1 MYITIMGYIARPM
14 GMLLNLLYGFIQNYG
29 ITLIVFT
36 IIIKLLLYPLYAH
49 QIKSTARM
57 GDLQPKIKAIQN
69 KFSHDK
75 ALLNE
80 KLSQLYKDE
89 KYNPMSGCL
98 PMLIQMPI
106 IFGLFVL
113 LRNPMQ
119 FIDNADMMLAVH
131 ESFFWIMDLSQ
142 PDSWILP
149 LGAGITT
156 YISFSQTQSQTT
168 IDPNN
173 PMSSMTSIMKY
184 FFPVMIVWMGRSFP
198 AGLALYWFIG
208 TLMQILFNLR
218 LNQLRRKLK
227 EKQ

>member
-1 MYITIMGYIARPM
+1 MYNTIMGFIATPM
-14 GMLLNLLYGFIQNYG
+14 GMLLNLLYEYIHNYG
-29 ITLIVFT
+29 VTLIVFT
-36 IIIKLLLYPLYAH
+36 IIIKMLLYPLYAH

-57 GDLQPKIKAIQN
+57 GDLQPKIKSIQT
-69 KFSHDK
+69 KFAHDK
-75 ALLNE
+75 AILNE

-113 LRNPMQ
+113 LRNPML
-119 FIDNADMMLAVH
+119 FIDSPDMMLAVH

-156 YISFSQTQSQTT
+156 YISFSQTQNQTAM
-168 IDPNN
+168 DPSN
-173 PMSSMTSIMKY
+173 PMASMTSIMKY

-198 AGLALYWFIG
+198 AGLALYWFVG
-208 TLMQILFNLR
+208 TLMQILFNMR
-218 LNQLRRKLK
+218 LNQLRKKLK

>member
-1 MYITIMGYIARPM
+1 MYNTIMGFIARPM
-14 GMLLNLLYGFIQNYG
+14 GMLLNLLYEFIQNYG

-36 IIIKLLLYPLYAH
+36 IIIKLLMYPLYAK
-49 QIKSTARM
+49 QIKSTVRM
-57 GDLQPKIKAIQN
+57 GHIQPKIKAVQS
-69 KFSHDK
+69 KFAHDK

-89 KYNPMSGCL
+89 KYNPLSGCL

-113 LRNPMQ
+113 LRNPML
-119 FIDNADMMLAVH
+119 FIDSPDMMLAVH

-142 PDSWILP
+142 PDAWILP

-156 YISFSQTQSQTT
+156 YISFSQTQSQAPM
-168 IDPNN
+168 DPNN

-198 AGLALYWFIG
+198 AGLSLYWFVG
-208 TLMQILFNLR
+208 TAVQILFNMHLNKLR
-218 LNQLRRKLK
+218 KQLK
-227 EKQ
+227 EN

>member
-1 MYITIMGYIARPM
+1 MYNTIMGFIARPM
-14 GMLLNLLYGFIQNYG
+14 GMLLNLLYEFIQNYG

-36 IIIKLLLYPLYAH
+36 IIIKLCLYPLYAK

-57 GDLQPKIKAIQN
+57 GDIQPKIKAVQS
-69 KFSHDK
+69 KFAHDK

-113 LRNPMQ
+113 LRNPML
-119 FIDNADMMLAVH
+119 FIDSPDMMLAVH

-142 PDSWILP
+142 PDAWILP

-156 YISFSQTQSQTT
+156 YISFAQTQNQTP

-198 AGLALYWFIG
+198 AGLALYWFVG
-208 TLMQILFNLR
+208 TAVQILFNMHLNKLR
-218 LNQLRRKLK
+218 KKLK
-227 EKQ
+227 EK